1 MVNKN
6 KELTRAERDELRKQK
21 TVINGVFVAVKK
33 QLMIVQ
39 HELVNLTGKPI
50 QEEHLNVSKINVKTG
65 EFVIVEAKVRILKFV
80 KFSAL
85 FK

>member
-39 HELVNLTGKPI
+39 HELVKLTGKPI

-80 KFSAL
+80 KFFVL
-85 FK
+85 LK